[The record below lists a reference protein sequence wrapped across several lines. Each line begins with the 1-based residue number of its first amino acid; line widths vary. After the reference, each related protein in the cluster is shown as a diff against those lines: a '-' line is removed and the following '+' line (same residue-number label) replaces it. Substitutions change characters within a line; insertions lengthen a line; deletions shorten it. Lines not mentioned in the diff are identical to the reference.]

1 MKKIMSVFMTIML
14 VVACFSTVFATAT
27 AMPTPTDPG
36 LDSGMVS
43 FVGIILGAIRWIGYA
58 IAIGM
63 LIYVGIKY
71 VMASANEKADL
82 KNAMIKYVI
91 GAILIAGA
99 ASIAGWIFDIG
110 GKAQ

>member
-1 MKKIMSVFMTIML
+1 MKKSIRIISSVLTILL
-14 VVACFSTVFATAT
+14 VFSMASVMATG
-27 AMPTPTDPG
+27 PTFTITPEGPG
-36 LDSGMVS
+36 NSQAAAET
-43 FVGIILGAIRWIGYA
+43 ILGFVQWIGYA

-82 KNAMIKYVI
+82 KNSLVKYVI

-99 ASIAGWIFDIG
+99 SAVAGWMFSLGSSIN
-110 GKAQ
+110 